1 MVANNPNDEKVGVFL
16 GMVQL
21 NRKSRQNMPDGYK
34 RFDIDTENGLAK
46 AAMAASL
53 STVASNNL
61 MDFSSVFNLIGA
73 ISDIAACS
81 SEKLTIT
88 NTFNK
93 VIAQPTCIVP
103 PWSESAAR
111 AEMKGSNKSADKVA
125 AFLDVELD
133 SKDDDVTD
141 SNHQEDVT
149 ELSDVIDKVER
160 WLETVT
166 EIEIGIRP
174 SALLIGKVWTRLY
187 FNLNNVADQHKTR
200 LYNDSK
206 YGRMASQS
214 NAAKIMRFN
223 VLAFLH
229 AVLVEESLYHS
240 VSHGEYIGD
249 GLRLNPV
256 TSVDE
261 FEKKIKSTN
270 EALKANKKTWK
281 ETHPL
286 FFLLISCPILHPFIF
301 PLGGVNC
308 SAKALKKERSFFDLI
323 CVIVGKQLLSD
334 KEWSSLFKN
343 DAQKITI
350 DKETSKKTIT
360 SLNSS
365 TIVGTSY
372 DKATPARKNNEAQPS
387 DGVEKE

>member
-1 MVANNPNDEKVGVFL
+1 
-16 GMVQL
+16 
-21 NRKSRQNMPDGYK
+21 
-34 RFDIDTENGLAK
+34 
-46 AAMAASL
+46 
-53 STVASNNL
+53 
-61 MDFSSVFNLIGA
+61 
-73 ISDIAACS
+73 
-81 SEKLTIT
+81 
-88 NTFNK
+88 
-93 VIAQPTCIVP
+93 
-103 PWSESAAR
+103 
-111 AEMKGSNKSADKVA
+111 
-125 AFLDVELD
+125 
-133 SKDDDVTD
+133 
-141 SNHQEDVT
+141 
-149 ELSDVIDKVER
+149 
-160 WLETVT
+160 
-166 EIEIGIRP
+166 
-174 SALLIGKVWTRLY
+174 
-187 FNLNNVADQHKTR
+187 
-200 LYNDSK
+200 
-206 YGRMASQS
+206 MASQS